1 MFKSESIVELE
12 GLLRQDQINLIDVRE
27 SFEYETGHVP
37 SAANMPLSHFEETYQ
52 TLDKNKSYHIICQSG
67 GRSAQAT
74 TFLVNQGY
82 KDVTNVEGGTGAWTG
97 KLD

>member
-37 SAANMPLSHFEETYQ
+37 SAVNMPLSHFEETYQ
-52 TLDKNKSYHIICQSG
+52 ALDKIKSYHIICQSG
-67 GRSAQAT
+67 GRSAQAA

>member
-12 GLLRQDQINLIDVRE
+12 ELLKENQINLIDVRE
-27 SFEYETGHVP
+27 TFEYESGHVP
-37 SAANMPLSHFEETYQ
+37 SAVNMPLSHFDETYQ

-67 GRSAQAT
+67 GRSAQAAA
-74 TFLVNQGY
+74 FLVNQEY